1 MAYQMVSNQ
10 QLSASVASI
19 IVAVAMTIW
28 LMRIFFNYL
37 DLPEVYMDIDG
48 KCVKVVNFKNG
59 DGYTCQD
66 KDVILRKYV
75 VIHVK

>member
-1 MAYQMVSNQ
+1 MAYQMVSSR
-10 QLSASVASI
+10 QLAVSVTSI
-19 IVAVAMTIW
+19 IFAVAMTIW
-28 LMRIFFNYL
+28 LMRTFFNYL

-59 DGYTCQD
+59 DGYACQD
-66 KDVILRKYV
+66 KDVVLRKYV